1 MTGFTVAAI
10 LFLPAPGSSLD
21 ARNPYIL
28 LLRLG
33 EGAAPSIL
41 FLSIHL
47 RPAEP
52 VESGFPSSQ
61 HKKKRPMLQN
71 RPPNV
76 NKLPPTVFLKLAEQH
91 ARCALS

>member
-1 MTGFTVAAI
+1 MPEEPLI
-10 LFLPAPGSSLD
+10 S
-21 ARNPYIL
+21 
-28 LLRLG
+28 LLRPG

-47 RPAEP
+47 QRNSLGPWKLFRLSILPA
-52 VESGFPSSQ
+52 Q
-61 HKKKRPMLQN
+61 KKRPMLQN

>member
-1 MTGFTVAAI
+1 MRGTPIFYSFASAKV
-10 LFLPAPGSSLD
+10 
-21 ARNPYIL
+21 
-28 LLRLG
+28 LRL
-33 EGAAPSIL
+33 
-41 FLSIHL
+41 LSCFFQVTYDPL
-47 RPAEP
+47 SPWKL
-52 VESGFPSSQ
+52 SGFPSSQ